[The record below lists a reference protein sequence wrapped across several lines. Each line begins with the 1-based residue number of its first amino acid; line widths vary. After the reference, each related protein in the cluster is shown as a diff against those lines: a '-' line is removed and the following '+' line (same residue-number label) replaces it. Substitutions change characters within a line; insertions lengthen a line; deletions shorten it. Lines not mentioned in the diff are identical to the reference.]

1 MFQKRR
7 KHETARQVNSNF
19 RNDSVPT
26 NDLYTFL
33 ANSEKRSRLDAERRK
48 VSPRRYFSNIVSI
61 TVYLII
67 FDKYGHVLQ
76 VANRARSHESSASFG
91 SHGKQIQVHV
101 PPSPLVRVMRVRGP
115 DCTET
120 QERGGDG
127 SAGPSTRPAQGTL
140 NSCPSPML
148 AAE

>member
-7 KHETARQVNSNF
+7 KHETAGQVNSNF

-76 VANRARSHESSASFG
+76 VAN
-91 SHGKQIQVHV
+91 
-101 PPSPLVRVMRVRGP
+101 
-115 DCTET
+115 
-120 QERGGDG
+120 
-127 SAGPSTRPAQGTL
+127 
-140 NSCPSPML
+140 
-148 AAE
+148 